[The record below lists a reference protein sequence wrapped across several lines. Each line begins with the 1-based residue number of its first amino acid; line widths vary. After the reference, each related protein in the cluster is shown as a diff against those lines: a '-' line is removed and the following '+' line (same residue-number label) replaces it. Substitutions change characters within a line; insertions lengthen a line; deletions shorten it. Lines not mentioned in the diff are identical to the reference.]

1 MKVVVFSY
9 DGSELPRDIL
19 GSMTNQMSRFIVA
32 GSSVHVEKFNESD
45 LIQLSVKTVAGPSK
59 DDKDE
64 AINHAATYISTRFG
78 KFFKEPVMLAVAMS
92 EVKNSSTE
100 EAVVLKNAVQL
111 VLENICNITLKKYG
125 ITPSVVKVIKD
136 FSTCYHV

>member
-19 GSMTNQMSRFIVA
+19 GSMTNQMSRFVVA

-45 LIQLSVKTVAGPSK
+45 LIQLSVKSVAGPSK
-59 DDKDE
+59 TEKDE
-64 AINHAATYISTRFG
+64 ALEHAVTYLSTRFG

-100 EAVVLKNAVQL
+100 EAVVLKNAIQI
-111 VLENICNITLKKYG
+111 VLENIGNAVLKKYG
-125 ITPSVVKVIKD
+125 LTPSVVKVVKD